1 MSEEA
6 LVLVESH
13 GDAVAIV
20 TINRPKAL
28 NALNPAVLTALG
40 EILER
45 LKEDGV
51 RIVIVTGAGKAFV
64 AGADIKA
71 MRDLDRG
78 GANHLARYGQRIL
91 HLLARYP
98 GVTIAAVNGF
108 ALGGGMELAMACD
121 LIVAGGRARFGQPE
135 VKLGVIPGFGGTQR
149 LGRLV
154 GAMRARE
161 LVFTGRMFGADEAVR
176 IGLAL
181 ENTGETPALDRAKE
195 LADTIGS
202 MGPQAV
208 RYAKRACMQAESLG
222 IEVGL
227 QEEAEFFGRCFDTAD
242 QTEGMTAFIEK
253 RDPDFQGR

>member
-13 GDAVAIV
+13 GDSAAII

-28 NALNPAVLTALG
+28 NALNPAVLTQLG
-40 EILER
+40 EALEA
-45 LKEDGV
+45 LKSEGV
-51 RIVIVTGAGKAFV
+51 RLVIVTGAGKAFV

-71 MRDLDRG
+71 MKDLKRNE
-78 GANHLARYGQRIL
+78 ATHFARYGQRLI
-91 HLLARYP
+91 HLLSRYP

-121 LIVAGGRARFGQPE
+121 LILAGGRAKFGQPE

-181 ENTGETPALDRAKE
+181 ENTGDTPVLDRAKE
-195 LADTIGS
+195 LADSIAA
-202 MGPQAV
+202 MGPRAV
-208 RYAKRACMQAESLG
+208 RYAKSACKQAEELS

-227 QEEAEFFGRCFDTAD
+227 QEEAEYFGRCFDTAD
-242 QTEGMTAFIEK
+242 QSEGMAAFIEK
-253 RDPDFQGR
+253 REPQFQGR

>member
-13 GDAVAIV
+13 GDATAII

-40 EILER
+40 GILEQ
-45 LKEDGV
+45 LKNDGV

-71 MRDLDRG
+71 MKDLDRG
-78 GANHLARYGQRIL
+78 QANHLARYGQRIL
-91 HLLARYP
+91 HLLSRYP

-121 LIVAGGRARFGQPE
+121 LIVAGGKAKFGQPE

-149 LGRLV
+149 LHRLV

-161 LVFTGRMFGADEAVR
+161 LVFTGRMFGTDEAVR

-181 ENTGETPALDRAKE
+181 ENTGDRPALERARE
-195 LADTIGS
+195 LADTIAS

-208 RYAKRACMQAESLG
+208 RYAKRACTQAESLSIAVG
-222 IEVGL
+222 HQGGAEV
-227 QEEAEFFGRCFDTAD
+227 FGRCFDTAD
-242 QTEGMTAFIEK
+242 QGEGMSAFIEK
-253 RDPDFQGR
+253 RAPDFQGR